1 MNKKRGE
8 LLILATVIL
17 SLVLILILGAVSIQ
31 YFQINNTLTDI
42 KSNLF
47 YICQNAVIAC
57 GSELELEVYD
67 IDSVKLQSIVYELL
81 SKSYLENRE
90 DITSIKINELYIIQN
105 EGECMRHTDGI
116 YKTPFI
122 HIEIEVEFR
131 PVLKLD
137 NLPKRKVNIHQD
149 VKLSLMV
156 Y

>member
-1 MNKKRGE
+1 MNNKKGE
-8 LLILATVIL
+8 LIIVFAILIAT
-17 SLVLILILGAVSIQ
+17 VLILVLGVVSIQ

-47 YICQNAVIAC
+47 YICQNAVIAYENDLALDVYSVNSNKLKNIV
-57 GSELELEVYD
+57 GELLIKTYVNSRKDIVNITTDEVY
-67 IDSVKLQSIVYELL
+67 IV
-81 SKSYLENRE
+81 
-90 DITSIKINELYIIQN
+90 TNES
-105 EGECMRHTDGI
+105 ECMSHSNGI

-122 HIEIEVEFR
+122 HIKITVEFN

-137 NLPKRKVNIHQD
+137 GLAKRKINIHQD